1 LLFPLIPDTKIGFS
15 HSLRLRDGQQGIAC
29 GEEAADSAQP
39 AKSAPFGDYSGEL
52 MSKKIGGI
60 VALAGLCALSLLLL
74 NCGSSSSR
82 PSGVLYVLTEGGTG
96 IGNVISSYSVDLN
109 SGELSLVNSNASAC
123 PTAPT
128 QGNPSPCGAPVNI
141 VLDPT
146 GSVAFVLDQGLPCV
160 EQEIFDTTLNP
171 PSWQWECI
179 PGSITPVVPTI
190 YPYAVGNDGSLTGPA
205 TGVTWS
211 CAGLNI
217 ASPCNE
223 STVAM
228 ARDAA
233 GQFLF
238 VINRGSYPSPGY
250 GNSPNPSPYPN
261 CPHVPTGPTDVCPS
275 ISVFATKPGSPTLTL
290 ASGSPFYLSKIPTAL
305 SSVSFTAQGSTTS
318 QELLFVTNNQDICLG
333 TCPPPSP
340 GNDNTVSEYLVS
352 TSGTLSELPNSPYAI
367 NAVDPVS
374 VMAVNTNQVGQ
385 NATGVYVYVGNN
397 GSTGDLNPFY
407 VCTVQTSIC
416 TAQDVI
422 NNGVPIYLMA
432 PLVQACSKPPCD
444 PVLPSAAGLNPVG
457 MVVDPTNNFLYSISN
472 GSNQVFGFKI
482 NTTTGALTAQAP
494 ANQPTGSQP
503 VSIALHPSVNNTGQ
517 FLFVSNSNSDNISSF
532 TLNTTAGSMSNPS
545 TVVAPETPSGL
556 TVR

>member
-1 LLFPLIPDTKIGFS
+1 
-15 HSLRLRDGQQGIAC
+15 
-29 GEEAADSAQP
+29 
-39 AKSAPFGDYSGEL
+39 

-160 EQEIFDTTLNP
+160 ETEVKIQPDPQDP
-171 PSWQWECI
+171 PTYAWQCI
-179 PGSITPVVPTI
+179 SGSNAPVLPTI

-211 CAGLNI
+211 CPGLTFAN
-217 ASPCNE
+217 PCNE

-238 VINRGSYPSPGY
+238 VLNHGSYPSPGQ
-250 GNSPNPSPYPN
+250 GDPSQGFPSPYAS
-261 CPHVPTGPTDVCPS
+261 CPHVPTDYTDVCPS
-275 ISVFATKPGSPTLTL
+275 ISVFTMKPGSPTLTL
-290 ASGSPFYLSKIPTAL
+290 APGSPFYLSKLPTAL
-305 SSVSFTAQGSTTS
+305 STVSFAAQGSNNS
-318 QELLFVTNNQDICLG
+318 QELLFVTENQDIC
-333 TCPPPSP
+333 TANCQTINP
-340 GNDNTVSEYLVS
+340 NDNAVSEYLVS
-352 TSGTLSELPNSPYAI
+352 STGTLSELPNSPYAI

-374 VMAVNTNQVGQ
+374 VQAVNTNQVGQ

-422 NNGVPIYLMA
+422 NNGVPVYLMA

-482 NTTTGALTAQAP
+482 NTTTGVLTAQSP

-532 TLNTTAGSMSNPS
+532 TLNTTAGSMGNPS

>member
-1 LLFPLIPDTKIGFS
+1 
-15 HSLRLRDGQQGIAC
+15 
-29 GEEAADSAQP
+29 
-39 AKSAPFGDYSGEL
+39 
-52 MSKKIGGI
+52 MSKKIGGF
-60 VALAGLCALSLLLL
+60 VALAGLCALSLILL

-160 EQEIFDTTLNP
+160 EQEVEP
-171 PSWQWECI
+171 QPQVYQWQCVM
-179 PGSITPVVPTI
+179 GSNAPVLPTI

-211 CAGLNI
+211 CPGLTFAN
-217 ASPCNE
+217 PCNE

-238 VINRGSYPSPGY
+238 VLNHGSYPSPGQ
-250 GNSPNPSPYPN
+250 GDPSQGFPSPYAS
-261 CPHVPTGPTDVCPS
+261 CPHVPTDYTDVCPS
-275 ISVFATKPGSPTLTL
+275 ISVFTMKPGSPTLTL
-290 ASGSPFYLSKIPTAL
+290 APGSPFYLSKLPTGL
-305 SSVSFTAQGSTTS
+305 STVSFTAQGSNSS
-318 QELLFVTNNQDICLG
+318 QELLFVTENQDICTSG
-333 TCPPPSP
+333 CQTQNP
-340 GNDNTVSEYLVS
+340 NDNAVSEYLVS
-352 TSGTLSELPNSPYAI
+352 STGTLSELPNSPYAI

-374 VMAVNTNQVGQ
+374 VLAVNTNQVGQ

-407 VCTVQTSIC
+407 VCTVQTSVC

-422 NNGVPIYLMA
+422 NNGTPVYLMA
-432 PLVQACSKPPCD
+432 PLVQACSKPPCN

-482 NTTTGALTAQAP
+482 NTTTGVLTAQTP

-532 TLNTTAGSMSNPS
+532 TLNTTVGSMSNPS